1 VYSWLFKTRSKNAQD
16 SRIKTI
22 LEMEA
27 FEDIHEGWKRV
38 GYPFDT
44 LIPSYATAIGSSA
57 DRPAALAELV
67 GVILNDGIRYP
78 SERTGH
84 VRFAA
89 NTPYETVMKPTLA
102 SPERVM
108 RPEIAAIL
116 REALIG
122 VVESGTAVRVRG
134 AFERSDGSVIP
145 VGGKTGTGDN
155 QYEVFSLGPSTKP
168 TWIQNRTATFV
179 FAIGDRFF
187 GTVTVFVSGPKSKE
201 MGFTSSLPV
210 QILKVLA
217 PSLVPMIERSESAA
231 LSARSAN
238 GLAVR
243 PHAGSRS
250 DPAPAGAGKSTEKR
264 ATGAVSVDSTV
275 YTPPDL

>member
-1 VYSWLFKTRSKNAQD
+1 
-16 SRIKTI
+16 
-22 LEMEA
+22 M
-27 FEDIHEGWKRV
+27 
-38 GYPFDT
+38 
-44 LIPSYATAIGSSA
+44 
-57 DRPAALAELV
+57 AA
-67 GVILNDGIRYP
+67 
-78 SERTGH
+78 
-84 VRFAA
+84 
-89 NTPYETVMKPTLA
+89 
-102 SPERVM
+102 PERVM
-108 RPEIAAIL
+108 RSEIASLL
-116 REALIG
+116 REALVG

-155 QYEVFSLGPSTKP
+155 QYEVYSLGPSSKP

-217 PSLVPMIERSESAA
+217 PSLMPMIERSEATA
-231 LSARSAN
+231 LSSRPHA

-243 PHAGSRS
+243 LTPS
-250 DPAPAGAGKSTEKR
+250 DPAGLFSPSTLGDTAKSTGKR
-264 ATGAVSVDSTV
+264 AAKAASVDSTV

>member
-1 VYSWLFKTRSKNAQD
+1 V
-16 SRIKTI
+16 
-22 LEMEA
+22 
-27 FEDIHEGWKRV
+27 
-38 GYPFDT
+38 
-44 LIPSYATAIGSSA
+44 
-57 DRPAALAELV
+57 
-67 GVILNDGIRYP
+67 
-78 SERTGH
+78 
-84 VRFAA
+84 
-89 NTPYETVMKPTLA
+89 
-102 SPERVM
+102 
-108 RPEIAAIL
+108 
-116 REALIG
+116 G

-155 QYEVFSLGPSTKP
+155 QYEVYSLGPSSKP

-217 PSLVPMIERSESAA
+217 PSLVPMIERSESVA
-231 LSARSAN
+231 LSDRRTPGFAAR
-238 GLAVR
+238 
-243 PHAGSRS
+243 P
-250 DPAPAGAGKSTEKR
+250 DPAPLVGAGPVPPAKSTGKR
-264 ATGAVSVDSTV
+264 PAEAVSVDSTV